1 MKRLS
6 VLLLTLLACKACLA
20 GAWGVG
26 SFDNDDA
33 LDWSQLCIESKGH
46 AVIASTL
53 QAALQPGTIE
63 APEGAMAIAAAEAIA
78 ASKGRPNKALPK
90 ELAHWLSRQPRRE
103 MAKLVPAARKAL
115 VRVKDSQDSEL
126 RQLWAESKNR
136 QWIKAIA
143 ELDARLQ

>member
-1 MKRLS
+1 MKQFF
-6 VLLLTLLACKACLA
+6 LLLFTLFSCKICLA

-46 AVIASTL
+46 AVITSTL
-53 QAALQPGTIE
+53 QTAMRSGVIE
-63 APEGAMAIAAAEAIA
+63 APEGAMAVAAAEVVA

-90 ELAHWLSRQPRRE
+90 ELADWLSRQPKQE
-103 MAKLVPAARKAL
+103 IAKLVPEARKAL
-115 VRVKDSQDSEL
+115 IRVKDSHDSEL
-126 RQLWAESKNR
+126 RQLWNESTNK
-136 QWIKAIA
+136 QWVNAIA